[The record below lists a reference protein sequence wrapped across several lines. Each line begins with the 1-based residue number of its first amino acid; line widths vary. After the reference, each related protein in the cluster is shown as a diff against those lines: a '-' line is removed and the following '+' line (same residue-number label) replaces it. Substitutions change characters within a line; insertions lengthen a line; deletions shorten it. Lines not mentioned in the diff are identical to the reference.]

1 VKSIKIEGG
10 CRKPEMND
18 LFIVQAVMFPMKAYT
33 WLQTYHR
40 RYISTE
46 VRPVRGTVKATIMA
60 TGRGTVIVTV
70 IATVVVIVNVIV
82 TVWQRV

>member
-1 VKSIKIEGG
+1 LVKSIKIEGG

-46 VRPVRGTVKATIMA
+46 VRSDVGTMIV
-60 TGRGTVIVTV
+60 TVIVTV
-70 IATVVVIVNVIV
+70 MATVMVDII
-82 TVWQRV
+82 QQSS